1 MEIYDLKNLKK
12 RINTSLFLF
21 ILVLL
26 IFSFDFMLIYFL
38 IVLGVLS
45 ILEFIEIS
53 KKAFKNKISCI
64 SSNIFFMTYILI
76 FCLIFVYFSSNILS
90 KYITFILLLG
100 CVASDIG
107 GFVFGKMFNGP
118 KLTKISPNKTYAGAL
133 GSIVLTM
140 IVVNILSFYFLN
152 ILNIKTL
159 ILALSVSIFCQL
171 GDLLFSLLKRKANL
185 KDTGNFLP
193 GHGGVLDRIDG
204 ILVGLPLSFLTILIL
219 N

>member
-140 IVVNILSFYFLN
+140 LVVNILSFYFLN

>member
-1 MEIYDLKNLKK
+1 MISKNLKK

-107 GFVFGKMFNGP
+107 GFVFGKIFNGP
-118 KLTKISPNKTYAGAL
+118 KLTKISPNKTYAGAI
-133 GSIVLTM
+133 GSIILTM
-140 IVVNILSFYFLN
+140 LVVNILSFYFLN

-159 ILALSVSIFCQL
+159 MLALLVSIFCQL

-204 ILVGLPLSFLTILIL
+204 ILVGLPLSFLTIIIL

>member
-1 MEIYDLKNLKK
+1 
-12 RINTSLFLF
+12 
-21 ILVLL
+21 
-26 IFSFDFMLIYFL
+26 
-38 IVLGVLS
+38 
-45 ILEFIEIS
+45 
-53 KKAFKNKISCI
+53 
-64 SSNIFFMTYILI
+64 MTYILI

-90 KYITFILLLG
+90 KYTTFILLLG

-140 IVVNILSFYFLN
+140 LVVNILSFYFLN

>member
-1 MEIYDLKNLKK
+1 MISKNLKK
-12 RINTSLFLF
+12 RISTSFFLL

-26 IFSFDFMLIYFL
+26 IFSFNFVLAYSL
-38 IVLGVLS
+38 IVLGVFS

-53 KKAFKNKISCI
+53 KKTFKNKINYI
-64 SSNIFFMTYILI
+64 LSSIFFIIYVFI
-76 FCLIFVYFSSNILS
+76 FCLIFVYFSLNILS
-90 KYITFILLLG
+90 KFLLFILILG

-107 GFVFGKMFNGP
+107 GFIFGKIFKGP
-118 KLTKISPNKTYAGAL
+118 KLTKISPNKTYAGAI

-140 IVVNILSFYFLN
+140 LVVNILSFYFLN
-152 ILNIKTL
+152 IFNIKTL
-159 ILALSVSIFCQL
+159 ILALTVSIFCQL

-185 KDTGNFLP
+185 KDTGNVLP

-204 ILVGLPLSFLTILIL
+204 ILLGLPIGFLTIIVL